1 MLQCLALPLMELIL
15 ALGLAGLDFID
26 VENQK
31 TITLRPKIVVNDPSK
46 YLALFFLQICLHSPP
61 WQTSVSTWI
70 APSQIM
76 TSNFGPNVVN
86 SNQCWLLLW
95 LVGTAEVELSYC
107 RIYRP
112 IHLFFSSRVPE
123 YRPAENGNLN
133 RTKAYGYYHLDTC
146 ILSVVRIFAPDKGEQ
161 HYAYMSKEPCLSSRR

>member
-15 ALGLAGLDFID
+15 ELGLAGLDFID

-31 TITLRPKIVVNDPSK
+31 KITLRPKIVVNDPSK

-61 WQTSVSTWI
+61 WQTSVRTWI

-112 IHLFFSSRVPE
+112 TSSFLLFPCARIP
-123 YRPAENGNLN
+123 
-133 RTKAYGYYHLDTC
+133 TC
-146 ILSVVRIFAPDKGEQ
+146 WKRKLEQNESLWILSFG
-161 HYAYMSKEPCLSSRR
+161 YMHIISCLNFCTW

>member
-112 IHLFFSSRVPE
+112 IHLFFLFPCARIP
-123 YRPAENGNLN
+123 
-133 RTKAYGYYHLDTC
+133 TC
-146 ILSVVRIFAPDKGEQ
+146 WKRKLEQNESLWILSFG
-161 HYAYMSKEPCLSSRR
+161 YMHIISCLNFCTW